1 MKVKVSLSG
10 VCYHGDAESCHVVS
24 PPTTDGV
31 APPPPPPNTEKSM
44 MALKS
49 AWPLVLFAVVSSTYV
64 LALTKRHNVCD
75 FCEDSELGRIR
86 LRDPARNGSSGQIE
100 ICFGNYWQTV
110 CGSGDPQQPHLFTDN
125 DSTVACFQLG
135 FTKGDPG
142 ARGSGCLPG
151 HDQDTY
157 LVVKPPCH
165 GWEEKLFPLHL
176 GSITGGGCTP
186 RTAVS
191 VTCEGEP
198 ARLIHKRSQDS
209 GGGGGGGV
217 LAPRKELW
225 KLIGYLR
232 LGKNLELIS

>member
-1 MKVKVSLSG
+1 MPRSIST
-10 VCYHGDAESCHVVS
+10 HHRWNSS
-24 PPTTDGV
+24 PSP
-31 APPPPPPNTEKSM
+31 PPPPPPNTEKSM

-75 FCEDSELGRIR
+75 FCEDNETGRIR

-151 HDQDTY
+151 RGHATY

-176 GSITGGGCTP
+176 ESIQGGGCTL

-198 ARLIHKRSQDS
+198 ARLTHRRSQDS
-209 GGGGGGGV
+209 GRGRGGGGGSSTKGRTLEV
-217 LAPRKELW
+217 KWISP
-225 KLIGYLR
+225 LR
-232 LGKNLELIS
+232 